1 MNILITGASSGMGKD
16 MAEILNTDDNKLFL
30 VARNEKR
37 LKEIQSSLSSNTE
50 IIPMDISI
58 PDNCFKLY
66 ENLKNKNIDVLIN
79 NAGYGIFGNF
89 SETVLNDE
97 MNLIDLNIKAVH
109 ILTKLFLND
118 FINRNNGFILNV
130 SSSAGFM
137 PGGPLMASYY
147 ASKSYILSLTMAIY
161 AELKEINSKVY
172 IGALCPGPVN
182 TEFNKRAGVN
192 FSIKGLE
199 SKFVADYAIK
209 KMFKNRKLI
218 IIPGAF
224 IKLSYIASKL
234 LPSKLMLKICYHI
247 QNSKLK

>member
-50 IIPMDISI
+50 IIPIDISI

-199 SKFVADYAIK
+199 SKFVANYAIK

-218 IIPGAF
+218 IIPGVF

>member
-199 SKFVADYAIK
+199 SKFVANYAIK

-218 IIPGAF
+218 IIPGIF

>member
-1 MNILITGASSGMGKD
+1 MNILITGASSGIGKD

-199 SKFVADYAIK
+199 SKFVANYAIK

-218 IIPGAF
+218 IIPGVF

>member
-16 MAEILNTDDNKLFL
+16 MAEILNTDNNKLFL

-50 IIPMDISI
+50 IIPIDISI

-218 IIPGAF
+218 IIPGVF

>member
-218 IIPGAF
+218 IIPGVF

>member
-218 IIPGAF
+218 IIPGVF
-224 IKLSYIASKL
+224 IKFSYTASKL

-247 QNSKLK
+247 QNGKLK